1 MVYCRKCG
9 TKLEET
15 IAYCPKCGTA
25 VAAPYT
31 YEDHRYYHRHGH
43 RHESYGAPFGIAMG
57 VVASLVIVGVIL
69 IALAA
74 VGLLPGSWAPFGTVG
89 SGNMTTQ
96 EFAITDFTGVAAGN
110 GFQVIITQGANYNV
124 KVTTDDNLQQ
134 YVDVQKSGDTLTV
147 KINAISWSSNGLKV
161 EIVMPDVSQ
170 ITLSGGSTGSASGF
184 NVAHNVNIHL
194 SGGSS
199 FTMTGSADSLSTE
212 CSGGSNLHFG
222 DFQVHDAD
230 IIFSGGSQGTIN
242 LDGTL
247 DANLTGGSHLYYK
260 GNPTLGNINTSSGA
274 GISQA
279 P

>member
-9 TKLEET
+9 TKLEDNM
-15 IAYCPKCGTA
+15 AYCPKCGTA

-31 YEDHRYYHRHGH
+31 YENQRDYHRDGH
-43 RHESYGAPFGIAMG
+43 RREGYGAPFGIALA

-69 IALAA
+69 IALAV

-96 EFAITDFTGVAAGN
+96 EFAVTDFTGVAAGN
-110 GFQVIITQGANYNV
+110 GFQVIITQGTTYSV

-134 YVDVQKSGDTLTV
+134 YVDVQKSGDTLRV
-147 KINAISWSSNGLKV
+147 RMNAIGWSSNGLKV
-161 EIVMPDVSQ
+161 EIVMPDLSS
-170 ITLSGGSTGSASGF
+170 IDLSGGSTGSASGF
-184 NVAHNVNIHL
+184 NVAHNVNIL
-194 SGGSS
+194 MSGGSS
-199 FTMTGSADSLSTE
+199 FTVTGSADSLSTD

-222 DFQVHDAD
+222 DFQVHDAQ
-230 IIFSGGSQGTIN
+230 INFSGGSQGTIN

-247 DANLTGGSHLYYK
+247 DANLSGGSHLYYK